1 MAKKVID
8 DSNLQYLLERIK
20 AKVVAMIA
28 DGVSLTNVG
37 DAPLLQTTGD
47 STTGVMSQAAI
58 TAALSDFAFR
68 ELAVTMGA
76 VWNASTGFFELN
88 GLTDIT
94 EAQMRSIIRCT
105 SAYRPQN
112 DLNSALRGKN
122 ASGSLVGFRTNLCNH
137 AYIFGTTGN
146 LSTSMWYFANNNRQ
160 LEVVRLTAGNES
172 TERIQAT
179 TMQFAFNN
187 CVALRQVIGAI
198 DVRNITAS
206 GRLSN
211 TFTGCSALES
221 VTIYSLGVS
230 LSLSDSPNLTASSV
244 ATMVGQAQTDKE
256 LTVTLHDTAYTRAVA
271 DADVKA
277 ASQARP
283 LVTILNATG
292 DKKMGGG
299 ETYHKEMLDGVEAWV
314 KDPVATEDS
323 GNSGTIN

>member
-94 EAQMRSIIRCT
+94 KAQMRNIIRYT
-105 SAYRPQN
+105 GNYRPRG
-112 DLNSALRGKN
+112 DMNSALRGKN
-122 ASGSLVGFRTNLCNH
+122 VNGAIVGFRTNICNH
-137 AYIFGTTGN
+137 SYIFGTTGT
-146 LSTSMWYFANNNRQ
+146 LSTGMWYFANNNQQ
-160 LEVVRLTAGNES
+160 LEVVKLTAGSETS
-172 TERIQAT
+172 EQIWAT
-179 TMQFAFNN
+179 TLQFAFNN
-187 CVALRQVIGAI
+187 CKALREIIGVIN
-198 DVRNITAS
+198 VWKITANGQLANS
-206 GRLSN
+206 
-211 TFTGCSALES
+211 FTNCAALES

-230 LSLSDSPNLTASSV
+230 LSLADSPNLTAASV